1 MILSTQSLKQ
11 ITSPPIG
18 VLFTFLLYLLILPI
32 SEVQAKTKAPIQK
45 STFQIAYEKA
55 IQNKGTSFDFID
67 QKGNKRMY
75 VIEKNGAINEI
86 KSYKDS
92 FSQKS
97 TSEKRKVKKK
107 SLSPQSSF
115 ELAWNNAIRKG
126 LKTFQFTDQKRKI
139 RTYVISK
146 NGTVNEKVSL
156 DDKFSSQ
163 KRVVKTP
170 SLPRGFKSTDQKLLL
185 NQELNQ

>member
-18 VLFTFLLYLLILPI
+18 VLFTFLLYLLILPM

-86 KSYKDS
+86 KSYKDFRIS
-92 FSQKS
+92 ESKMQSNLTIIKS
-97 TSEKRKVKKK
+97 IETSLK
-107 SLSPQSSF
+107 SLNEEYEIGTKSITDIVD
-115 ELAWNNAIRKG
+115 EEEKL
-126 LKTFQFTDQKRKI
+126 LKANVDYLDSKRDFLLNYFKI
-139 RTYVISK
+139 K
-146 NGTVNEKVSL
+146 SL
-156 DDKFSSQ
+156 DGSLIKLFDKYLS
-163 KRVVKTP
+163 P
-170 SLPRGFKSTDQKLLL
+170 I
-185 NQELNQ
+185 N

>member
-75 VIEKNGAINEI
+75 VIEKM
-86 KSYKDS
+86 
-92 FSQKS
+92 
-97 TSEKRKVKKK
+97 V
-107 SLSPQSSF
+107 L
-115 ELAWNNAIRKG
+115 
-126 LKTFQFTDQKRKI
+126 
-139 RTYVISK
+139 
-146 NGTVNEKVSL
+146 
-156 DDKFSSQ
+156 
-163 KRVVKTP
+163 
-170 SLPRGFKSTDQKLLL
+170 
-185 NQELNQ
+185 